1 MMNDSGQSKDMR
13 DRLGNVEQIR
23 DLLFGEQ
30 QRELDTR
37 LEALE
42 NMIKDIKQEMGDR
55 LNQLNDQFS
64 TELRSN
70 SYALEKKIQYVTV
83 THTEDFTELK
93 QDLDRTQKNFSEQIK
108 GLDKTLHSQTETLEQ
123 NIRHTKESLQKELNS
138 VTGQIQTE
146 LDKYIS
152 GLQEN
157 KISRDEFAEV
167 LFDLCMKVKKT
178 DFIREIEGSEVK
190 ADLLLPEQH
199 S

>member
-55 LNQLNDQFS
+55 LNQLNEQFS

-93 QDLDRTQKNFSEQIK
+93 QDLDRTQKNFNEQIK

-123 NIRHTKESLQKELNS
+123 NIRHTKESLQKELHS

>member
-1 MMNDSGQSKDMR
+1 MNDPGQQKDMR

-42 NMIKDIKQEMGDR
+42 SMIKELKQEMGDR
-55 LNQLNDQFS
+55 LNRLNEQFS
-64 TELRSN
+64 NELRSN

-83 THTEDFTELK
+83 THTEDFTELR
-93 QDLDRTQKNFSEQIK
+93 QDLERTQKNFNEQVK
-108 GLDKTLHSQTETLEQ
+108 GLDKTLHNQTESLEQ
-123 NIRHTKESLQKELNS
+123 NIRHTKESLQKELHDL
-138 VTGQIQTE
+138 TGHIQTE
-146 LDKYIS
+146 VDKYVS
-152 GLQEN
+152 GLQDN

-178 DFIREIEGSEVK
+178 DFVREIEGSEVK

>member
-1 MMNDSGQSKDMR
+1 MNDPGQSKDMR

-37 LEALE
+37 LEVLE
-42 NMIKDIKQEMGDR
+42 SMIKDLKQEMGDR
-55 LNQLNDQFS
+55 LNQLNEQFS

-108 GLDKTLHSQTETLEQ
+108 GLDKTLHNQTESLEQ

>member
-1 MMNDSGQSKDMR
+1 MMNDPGQQKDMR

-37 LEALE
+37 LETLE
-42 NMIKDIKQEMGDR
+42 SMIKDLKQEMGDR
-55 LNQLNDQFS
+55 LNKLNEQFS
-64 TELRSN
+64 NELRSN

-83 THTEDFTELK
+83 THTEDFTEFK
-93 QDLDRTQKNFSEQIK
+93 QDLERTQKNFNEQVK
-108 GLDKTLHSQTETLEQ
+108 GLDKTLHNQTESLEQ
-123 NIRHTKESLQKELNS
+123 NIRHTKESLQKELHAI
-138 VTGQIQTE
+138 TGQIQSE
-146 LDKYIS
+146 VDKYVK
-152 GLQEN
+152 GLEDN

-178 DFIREIEGSEVK
+178 DFVREIEGSEVK
-190 ADLLLPEQH
+190 ADLLLPEQQ

>member
-1 MMNDSGQSKDMR
+1 MMNDPGQSKDMR

-42 NMIKDIKQEMGDR
+42 NMIKEIKQEMGDR

-108 GLDKTLHSQTETLEQ
+108 GLDKTLHNQTESLEQ
-123 NIRHTKESLQKELNS
+123 NIRHTKESLQKELHS

-152 GLQEN
+152 GLQDN